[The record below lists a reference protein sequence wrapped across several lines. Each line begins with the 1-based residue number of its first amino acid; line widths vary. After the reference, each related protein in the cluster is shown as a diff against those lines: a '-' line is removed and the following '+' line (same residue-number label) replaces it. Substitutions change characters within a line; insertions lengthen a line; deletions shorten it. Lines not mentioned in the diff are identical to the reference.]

1 MGRRRSTA
9 RSLGVEKLP
18 DVFSVG
24 KINIA
29 ESSGLDEASAKLDTS
44 IVRTTVN
51 HKATFKTNKL
61 SDVIS
66 IKILDKD
73 DHEALHNVSRAESE
87 VDNRPLYERLMSKF
101 PKLRE
106 LAGETDSITCN
117 SGTAQVFKRIP
128 GGFELYTFNYST
140 DGVTVKD
147 TRKFVELFADE
158 YYNKSGYSKLDSKA
172 PWVVRGLKRG
182 NGSFMY
188 EFRSYLDSIIG
199 DMTPLSRKKL
209 RDLTTP
215 LALAY
220 FVKSKRENRVAFA
233 STSLCAARAYFSRYK
248 RLKILNKDVLEA
260 FEQYDI
266 DYGTAIRKDGRADP
280 IKKHIRDREA
290 YKLLD
295 TDYGLIRTSV
305 TPTMIGD
312 SLACEVSFDPELVF
326 GLQQVEAVMQR
337 FKSSILK
344 EAKPKVIDYHKKHR
358 ENKKLH
364 LTELGN
370 YRYSEPIIQS
380 INVILLWS
388 PTVKFESDGYE

>member
-9 RSLGVEKLP
+9 RSLGIEKLP

-24 KINIA
+24 KINVK
-29 ESSGLDEASAKLDTS
+29 ESSGLDATSVKLDTS
-44 IVRTTVN
+44 IVRTAVN
-51 HKATFKTNKL
+51 HKVIFKVNKL
-61 SDVIS
+61 SDALS
-66 IKILDKD
+66 INTLNKD
-73 DHEALHNVSRAESE
+73 EHEALHNVFRTESD
-87 VDNRPLYERLMSKF
+87 VDNRPLNERLMSKF
-101 PKLRE
+101 PELRE

-117 SGTAQVFKRIP
+117 SGVAQVFRRIP
-128 GGFELYTFNYST
+128 DGFELYTFKYNT

-147 TRKFVELFADE
+147 NRKFVELFADE

-172 PWVVRGLKRG
+172 PWVLRGLRRG

-188 EFRSYLDSIIG
+188 EFRSYLDSISG

-326 GLQQVEAVMQR
+326 GLQQVEAVMKR

-344 EAKPKVIDYHKKHR
+344 EAKPKVVEYHRKHR